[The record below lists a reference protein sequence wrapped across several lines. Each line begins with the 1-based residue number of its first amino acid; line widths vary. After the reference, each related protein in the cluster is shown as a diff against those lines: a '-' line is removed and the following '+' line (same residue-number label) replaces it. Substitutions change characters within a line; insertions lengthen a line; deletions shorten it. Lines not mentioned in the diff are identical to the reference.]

1 MSHQNLAKKWL
12 WVFRHFYQWPF
23 SLWRFERVCLRRK
36 KRPSLVRLSKDW
48 VHLIIQLWNMTVEL
62 QRDAAESPIFQLISQ
77 KNNFQSMKMSLLET
91 MSAWFLNPSSERRF
105 FVKLLDNRSH
115 FLFQGLY
122 YGASICLVSFASAM
136 AVVTLNIHY
145 RGLRGGSVPPWI
157 RTIALGYLAKYVHN
171 VYVFGTHDHHEL
183 CFHYFYEWQHHYH
196 HQCH

>member
-1 MSHQNLAKKWL
+1 
-12 WVFRHFYQWPF
+12 
-23 SLWRFERVCLRRK
+23 
-36 KRPSLVRLSKDW
+36 
-48 VHLIIQLWNMTVEL
+48 
-62 QRDAAESPIFQLISQ
+62 
-77 KNNFQSMKMSLLET
+77 MKMSLLET

-183 CFHYFYEWQHHYH
+183 CFHYFYEWQHQFIIIINAISISIVLSTRLNSKHKGDFS
-196 HQCH
+196 CGIFFNEKEKSFKKKRKRKFLLRNFPVLEMS